1 MSKGTQALR
10 KVAVAGAVQ
19 PPPSNSSEHHV
30 AVAGA
35 SGRMGQMLIEAIR
48 ASDDCRLAGALDQP
62 NLPGTID
69 VHPNWRQRLPLDN
82 PACFADPAARLRL
95 DAMRGGR
102 GRP

>member
-1 MSKGTQALR
+1 MGGPA
-10 KVAVAGAVQ
+10 AA
-19 PPPSNSSEHHV
+19 PPSEPPLADLLRFVSATPCPLLLVPME
-30 AVAGA
+30 
-35 SGRMGQMLIEAIR
+35 
-48 ASDDCRLAGALDQP
+48 DLAGALDQP